1 MTDFNSIVNKF
12 QAEKKIGEHTFTIKK
27 LSAFEVLKHGKALL
41 SLVLPVLGSG
51 IDAMRNGE
59 DEYGVSTTFADL
71 SVLVCE
77 QLDKFEMEA
86 LVAKLLA
93 GATKDGKNY
102 KLDDLMSDDV
112 GEMLEVFAWALEVNF
127 HDFFMKNPLTARF
140 RDQIQDFMGVTSE
153 E

>member
-12 QAEKKIGEHTFTIKK
+12 QAEKQIGEHTFTIKK
-27 LSAFEVLKHGKALL
+27 LNAFEVLKHGKALL
-41 SLVLPVLGSG
+41 GLVLPVLGSG

-59 DEYGVSTTFADL
+59 EEYGISTTFADL

-140 RDQIQDFMGVTSE
+140 RDQIQDLMGLTSE
-153 E
+153 G